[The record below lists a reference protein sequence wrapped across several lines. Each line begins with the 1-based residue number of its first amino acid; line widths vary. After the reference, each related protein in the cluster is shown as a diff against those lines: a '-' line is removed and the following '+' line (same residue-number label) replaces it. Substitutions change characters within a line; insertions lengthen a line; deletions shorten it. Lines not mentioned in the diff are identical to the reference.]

1 MSFTTPS
8 KSSSQIPSSPL
19 AKVKLPHRLSL
30 SGGNYDTASLKAQ
43 NIQLLYFRTHQAVV
57 SFNPE
62 NQSLM
67 LYEYPAYSDANGVSR
82 PVLAEDLAQVRASNT
97 NVMFP
102 SCWCPAAFTGEYCET
117 IIFTMSPLANAEY
130 ENPGKLALHCAASQP
145 KLRLFGC
152 GFFIPIQQLTS
163 QGALG
168 NPLRIPAP
176 GRTKSASSLLHALD
190 ESFVGS
196 SKRKFAVEPNSSPK
210 KSRVLAP
217 DSDTD
222 FSLPPIRSHLE
233 KSRRPGHNV
242 QGSFPPKST
251 IEEFFQGTATFSHP
265 SLRALEEAYT
275 SGRGISLQEFRYLT
289 DYCLDCGKVFTRLA
303 HDKHLCFEVSQTQ
316 PRRMRIPK
324 TEKGKE
330 KARPS
335 SDIFTSTPLDDVIVI
350 RSDSDYSSVSN
361 YQQNHTKSTS
371 MSPEF
376 HFCQTYSFVSVK
388 PRHFN
393 AMYCTLENLRQDGS
407 RIVVPI
413 FSLLLQLFFILMGKV
428 QGPVTGGG
436 SRRFLGCP
444 SPRNRVDLCKDPNA
458 TPENPTPI
466 ADPSTLQDGHP
477 DAVNETGHTLL
488 VPQNE
493 IDTPGGKKQSMHTEV
508 VRAFKKLTRI
518 GARWR
523 IDDQHLSVQRAGEPS
538 HRDYDSLLPPSQLS
552 QFRRPW
558 SPEPFDLNPWS
569 DLYDLE
575 VNYSRFPAYTP
586 STQRREPSVEG
597 LGLGRLCC
605 DAVQAARLRLR
616 FCSSGSTQSGVSR
629 ENALARPIH
638 IHLG

>member
-30 SGGNYDTASLKAQ
+30 SDGNYDAASLKAQ
-43 NIQLLYFRTHQAVV
+43 NIQLSYFRTHQAVV

-62 NQSLM
+62 NQSLV
-67 LYEYPAYSDANGVSR
+67 LYEYPAYSDANGVLR

-97 NVMFP
+97 NVVFP

-130 ENPGKLALHCAASQP
+130 ENPGKLALRCAASQP

-196 SKRKFAVEPNSSPK
+196 SKRKFAVEPNGSPK

-222 FSLPPIRSHLE
+222 FSPPPIRSRLE
-233 KSRRPGHNV
+233 KSRRPGHDV

-376 HFCQTYSFVSVK
+376 RFCHIVYVRQPPEPYHNTKTFNQYMSFNDVDHQSLYLSNTGAGEAFVLSMELRKPYHFSRHTLTNQAPRVFPIMYMAITFAE

-436 SRRFLGCP
+436 SRRFLGRP

-493 IDTPGGKKQSMHTEV
+493 IDTPGGKKRSMLS
-508 VRAFKKLTRI
+508 KL
-518 GARWR
+518 
-523 IDDQHLSVQRAGEPS
+523 L
-538 HRDYDSLLPPSQLS
+538 
-552 QFRRPW
+552 RPK
-558 SPEPFDLNPWS
+558 
-569 DLYDLE
+569 
-575 VNYSRFPAYTP
+575 A
-586 STQRREPSVEG
+586 
-597 LGLGRLCC
+597 
-605 DAVQAARLRLR
+605 
-616 FCSSGSTQSGVSR
+616 
-629 ENALARPIH
+629 H
-638 IHLG
+638 